1 MENEMK
7 MVATAPM
14 GVTAGFQSAEGFALL
29 QRMANMFVGSTLV
42 PEQFRGEKNFGNC
55 VIALNMA
62 QRLGADPLMVMQ
74 NLYVVYG
81 TPSWSSKFMIA
92 MFNQC
97 GRYESIHYED
107 TGEKGTDTQ
116 GVIAWAKEKSTGEI
130 LKGPEVTIKTA
141 KDEGWYGKNG
151 SKWKTMP
158 GQMLR
163 YRAAAWFIRTTA
175 PELSMGLQ
183 TVDEVTDTID
193 VTPQTVMKHA
203 RADEI
208 RRHANSE
215 QLAPQLEEPQDVTP
229 IKAAEAQT
237 IEAAAD
243 VQKEERA
250 ITSAPRKKAAT
261 PPAASAP
268 VAPVGAVAAAASAA
282 PNAGLYA
289 GMSF

>member
-7 MVATAPM
+7 IVATAPM

-97 GRYESIHYED
+97 GRYESIRYEE
-107 TGEKGTDTQ
+107 TGTKGTDTQ
-116 GVIAWAKEKSTGEI
+116 GIIAWAKEKSTGEI
-130 LKGPEVTIKTA
+130 LKGPEITIKTA
-141 KDEGWYGKNG
+141 KDEGWFAKSG

-158 GQMLR
+158 DQMLR

-183 TVDEVTDTID
+183 TIDEVTETID
-193 VTPQTVMKHA
+193 VTPERLMKNPIA
-203 RADEI
+203 EEI
-208 RRHANSE
+208 RQNANTE
-215 QLAPQLEEPQDVTP
+215 GLVPQLEPTQNVPPPEVVAQMHTIETTADLQEEVRAVTSKP
-229 IKAAEAQT
+229 RRTAPST
-237 IEAAAD
+237 IEA
-243 VQKEERA
+243 VP
-250 ITSAPRKKAAT
+250 TSA
-261 PPAASAP
+261 AP
-268 VAPVGAVAAAASAA
+268 VADV
-282 PNAGLYA
+282 YD
-289 GMSF
+289 GMDF

>member
-1 MENEMK
+1 MAMEMENDMQ
-7 MVATAPM
+7 MVTTAPM

-29 QRMANMFVGSTLV
+29 QRMANMFCGSTLV
-42 PEQFRGEKNFGNC
+42 PKQFQGKDNFGNC

-97 GRYESIHYED
+97 GRYESIRYEE
-107 TGEKGTDTQ
+107 TGKKGTDTQ

-158 GQMLR
+158 DQMLR

-183 TVDEVTDTID
+183 TDDEVKDTID
-193 VTPQTVMKHA
+193 VTPQTIMKEPFA
-203 RADEI
+203 EEI
-208 RRHANSE
+208 RRNANSE
-215 QLAPQLEEPQDVTP
+215 ALIPQIEQPQNVTP
-229 IKAAEAQT
+229 PVQTVEAP
-237 IEAAAD
+237 AD
-243 VQKEERA
+243 VRGEARA

-261 PPAASAP
+261 PPVETEP
-268 VAPVGAVAAAASAA
+268 VAPAAAAASA
-282 PNAGLYA
+282 PPSAGLYA

>member
-97 GRYESIHYED
+97 GRYESIRYEE
-107 TGEKGTDTQ
+107 TGTKGTDTQ
-116 GVIAWAKEKSTGEI
+116 GIIAWAKEKSTGEI
-130 LKGPEVTIKTA
+130 LKGPEITIKTA
-141 KDEGWYGKNG
+141 KDEGWFAKSG

-158 GQMLR
+158 DQMLR
-163 YRAAAWFIRTTA
+163 YR
-175 PELSMGLQ
+175 
-183 TVDEVTDTID
+183 
-193 VTPQTVMKHA
+193 
-203 RADEI
+203 
-208 RRHANSE
+208 
-215 QLAPQLEEPQDVTP
+215 EP
-229 IKAAEAQT
+229 
-237 IEAAAD
+237 
-243 VQKEERA
+243 
-250 ITSAPRKKAAT
+250 S
-261 PPAASAP
+261 
-268 VAPVGAVAAAASAA
+268 
-282 PNAGLYA
+282 Y
-289 GMSF
+289 

>member
-7 MVATAPM
+7 IVATAPM

-97 GRYESIHYED
+97 GRYESIHYEE
-107 TGEKGTDTQ
+107 TGKKGTDTQ
-116 GVIAWAKEKSTGEI
+116 GIIAWAKEKSTGEI

-158 GQMLR
+158 DQMLR

-183 TVDEVTDTID
+183 TVDEVKDSID
-193 VTPQTVMKHA
+193 VTPHTVMQEPLA
-203 RADEI
+203 EEI
-208 RRHANSE
+208 RRNANTEALIPQIE
-215 QLAPQLEEPQDVTP
+215 QP
-229 IKAAEAQT
+229 QT
-237 IEAAAD
+237 IDAAAD
-243 VQKEERA
+243 MEA
-250 ITSAPRKKAAT
+250 TKAAKA
-261 PPAASAP
+261 AASAP
-268 VAPVGAVAAAASAA
+268 PG
-282 PNAGLYA
+282 AGLYA
-289 GMSF
+289 GMNF

>member
-55 VIALNMA
+55 AIALNMA

-97 GRYESIHYED
+97 GRYESIHYEE
-107 TGEKGTDTQ
+107 TGKKGTDTQ
-116 GVIAWAKEKSTGEI
+116 GVIAWAKEKSTGEV
-130 LKGPEVTIKTA
+130 LKGPEVTIKIA

-158 GQMLR
+158 DQMLR

-175 PELSMGLQ
+175 PELAMGLQ
-183 TVDEVTDTID
+183 TVDEVKDTID
-193 VTPQTVMKHA
+193 ITPRGSMKKPL
-203 RADEI
+203 ADEI
-208 RRHANSE
+208 RRNANTE
-215 QLAPQLEEPQDVTP
+215 ELVPQLE
-229 IKAAEAQT
+229 AAET
-237 IEAAAD
+237 IDAEAPM
-243 VQKEERA
+243 QEEVRA
-250 ITSAPRKKAAT
+250 ITSAHRKKAST
-261 PPAASAP
+261 PPAAVSAP
-268 VAPVGAVAAAASAA
+268 PAAEAFDG
-282 PNAGLYA
+282 PT
-289 GMSF
+289 F

>member
-1 MENEMK
+1 MANEMQ
-7 MVATAPM
+7 VVTNAPM

-42 PEQFRGEKNFGNC
+42 PEQFRGQNNFGNC

-97 GRYESIHYED
+97 GRYESIHYEE

-141 KDEGWYGKNG
+141 KDEGWYIKNG

-193 VTPQTVMKHA
+193 VTPQTIMKA
-203 RADEI
+203 PLAKEI
-208 RRHANSE
+208 RRKANSE
-215 QLAPQLEEPQDVTP
+215 ELVPQLEAT
-229 IKAAEAQT
+229 KAIDT
-237 IEAAAD
+237 AAD
-243 VQKEERA
+243 AQGEVRA
-250 ITSAPRKKAAT
+250 ITSAHRRKAPT
-261 PPAASAP
+261 PPAAVSAP
-268 VAPVGAVAAAASAA
+268 PAAEAFDG
-282 PNAGLYA
+282 PT
-289 GMSF
+289 F

>member
-1 MENEMK
+1 MENNMQL
-7 MVATAPM
+7 VTNAPL
-14 GVTAGFQSAEGFALL
+14 GVTAGFRSADGFALL

-42 PEQFRGEKNFGNC
+42 PEQFRGQNNFGNC

-62 QRLGADPLMVMQ
+62 QRLNADPLMVMQ

-97 GRYESIHYED
+97 GRYESIHYEE

-158 GQMLR
+158 DQMLR

-183 TVDEVTDTID
+183 TVDEVKDTID
-193 VTPQTVMKHA
+193 ITPQTIMKEPLA
-203 RADEI
+203 EEI
-208 RRHANSE
+208 RRNANTE
-215 QLAPQLEEPQDVTP
+215 VLTAQLEAPQDVTP
-229 IKAAEAQT
+229 PVQTVEAP
-237 IEAAAD
+237 AD
-243 VQKEERA
+243 VQEV
-250 ITSAPRKKAAT
+250 TSAPRKKAAT
-261 PPAASAP
+261 PPAVSVPIAP
-268 VAPVGAVAAAASAA
+268 VEAVAAAASA
-282 PNAGLYA
+282 PPSAGLYA
-289 GMSF
+289 GMNF

>member
-1 MENEMK
+1 MENNMQL
-7 MVATAPM
+7 VTNVPM
-14 GVTAGFQSAEGFALL
+14 GVTAGFQSADGFALL
-29 QRMANMFVGSTLV
+29 QRMANMFVSSTLV
-42 PEQFRGEKNFGNC
+42 PEQFRGQNNFGNC

-97 GRYESIHYED
+97 GRYESIRYEE
-107 TGEKGTDTQ
+107 TGKKGTDTQ

-158 GQMLR
+158 DQMLR
-163 YRAAAWFIRTTA
+163 YRAASWFIRTTA

-183 TVDEVTDTID
+183 TVDEVKDTID
-193 VTPQTVMKHA
+193 VTPQTVMQEPLA
-203 RADEI
+203 EEI
-208 RRHANSE
+208 RRNANSE
-215 QLAPQLEEPQDVTP
+215 ELAPQLAVPQDVTP
-229 IKAAEAQT
+229 PVQT
-237 IEAAAD
+237 IEAPAD
-243 VQKEERA
+243 VQEV
-250 ITSAPRKKAAT
+250 TSAPHKKAAT
-261 PPAASAP
+261 PSAAP
-268 VAPVGAVAAAASAA
+268 VPIAPVEAVAAAASA
-282 PNAGLYA
+282 PPSAGLYA
-289 GMSF
+289 GMNF

>member
-1 MENEMK
+1 MANEMQTI
-7 MVATAPM
+7 ANAPL

-29 QRMANMFVGSTLV
+29 QRMATMFCGSTLV
-42 PEQFRGEKNFGNC
+42 PQQFQGKENFGNC

-97 GRYESIHYED
+97 GRYESIHYEE

-130 LKGPEVTIKTA
+130 LKGPEVTIKIA
-141 KDEGWYGKNG
+141 KEEGWYAKNG

-158 GQMLR
+158 DQMLR

-193 VTPQTVMKHA
+193 VTPRNAVEKPVE
-203 RADEI
+203 EI
-208 RRHANSE
+208 RRNANAE
-215 QLAPQLEEPQDVTP
+215 ELVPQMEEPQEAVQAQKTEAP
-229 IKAAEAQT
+229 KETAAAPKRTQEKAAEDAQGT
-237 IEAAAD
+237 LEG
-243 VQKEERA
+243 
-250 ITSAPRKKAAT
+250 P
-261 PPAASAP
+261 
-268 VAPVGAVAAAASAA
+268 G
-282 PNAGLYA
+282 
-289 GMSF
+289 F

>member
-1 MENEMK
+1 MEMAMENDMQ
-7 MVATAPM
+7 MVTTAPM

-29 QRMANMFVGSTLV
+29 QRMANMFVSSTLV
-42 PEQFRGEKNFGNC
+42 PKQFQGKDNFGNC

-97 GRYESIHYED
+97 GRYESIRYEE
-107 TGEKGTDTQ
+107 TGKKGTDTQ
-116 GVIAWAKEKSTGEI
+116 GIIAWAKEKSTGEI
-130 LKGPEVTIKTA
+130 LKGPEVTIGIA
-141 KDEGWYGKNG
+141 KKERWFDKDG

-158 GQMLR
+158 EQMLR

-183 TVDEVTDTID
+183 TVDEVKDTID
-193 VTPQTVMKHA
+193 VTPQAIMKEPFA
-203 RADEI
+203 EEI
-208 RRHANSE
+208 RRNANTEALIPQIE
-215 QLAPQLEEPQDVTP
+215 QPQNVTP
-229 IKAAEAQT
+229 PVQT

-243 VQKEERA
+243 VREEARA

-268 VAPVGAVAAAASAA
+268 VAPAQAAASA
-282 PNAGLYA
+282 PPSAGLYA

>member
-97 GRYESIHYED
+97 GRYESIRYEE
-107 TGEKGTDTQ
+107 TGTKGTDTQ

-130 LKGPEVTIKTA
+130 LKGPEITIKTA
-141 KDEGWYGKNG
+141 KDEGWFTKSG

-158 GQMLR
+158 DQMLR

-183 TVDEVTDTID
+183 TIDEVTETID
-193 VTPQTVMKHA
+193 VTPERFMKNPFA
-203 RADEI
+203 EEI
-208 RRHANSE
+208 RKNANTEELVPQSE
-215 QLAPQLEEPQDVTP
+215 ATQNVSSPEVMAQMHTTETTADLQEEVRAVTS
-229 IKAAEAQT
+229 KTRRTASST
-237 IEAAAD
+237 IEAVPTSAAPAAD
-243 VQKEERA
+243 V
-250 ITSAPRKKAAT
+250 
-261 PPAASAP
+261 
-268 VAPVGAVAAAASAA
+268 
-282 PNAGLYA
+282 YD
-289 GMSF
+289 GMNF

>member
-1 MENEMK
+1 MENNMQL
-7 MVATAPM
+7 VTNVPM
-14 GVTAGFQSAEGFALL
+14 GVTAGFQSADGFALL
-29 QRMANMFVGSTLV
+29 QRMANMFVSSTLV
-42 PEQFRGEKNFGNC
+42 PEQFRGQNNFGNC

-97 GRYESIHYED
+97 GRYESIRYEE
-107 TGEKGTDTQ
+107 TGKKGTDTQ

-158 GQMLR
+158 EQMLR

-183 TVDEVTDTID
+183 TVDEVKDTID
-193 VTPQTVMKHA
+193 VTPQTVMQEPLA
-203 RADEI
+203 EEI
-208 RRHANSE
+208 RRNANSE
-215 QLAPQLEEPQDVTP
+215 ELAPQLAVPQDVKP
-229 IKAAEAQT
+229 LVQT
-237 IEAAAD
+237 IEAPAD
-243 VQKEERA
+243 VQEV
-250 ITSAPRKKAAT
+250 TSAPRKKAAT
-261 PPAASAP
+261 PSAASVPIAP
-268 VAPVGAVAAAASAA
+268 VEAVAAAASA
-282 PNAGLYA
+282 PPSAGLYA
-289 GMSF
+289 GMNF

>member
-1 MENEMK
+1 MANE
-7 MVATAPM
+7 VQTITNAPM

-29 QRMANMFVGSTLV
+29 QRMAKMFSGSTLV
-42 PEQFRGEKNFGNC
+42 PAQFQGEKNNGNC

-97 GRYESIHYED
+97 GRYESIHYEE
-107 TGEKGTDTQ
+107 TGKKGTDTQ
-116 GVIAWAKEKSTGEI
+116 GIIAWAKEKSTGEI
-130 LKGPEVTIKTA
+130 LKGPEVTIKIA

-158 GQMLR
+158 DQMLR

-193 VTPQTVMKHA
+193 VTPMDVVEKPMG
-203 RADEI
+203 EI
-208 RRHANSE
+208 RRNANVE
-215 QLAPQLEEPQDVTP
+215 DLVPQIDAPQEAPQTLKMEAPKETVAAPKKTQE
-229 IKAAEAQT
+229 KAAEDAQ
-237 IEAAAD
+237 
-243 VQKEERA
+243 
-250 ITSAPRKKAAT
+250 SAL
-261 PPAASAP
+261 
-268 VAPVGAVAAAASAA
+268 
-282 PNAGLYA
+282 AGP
-289 GMSF
+289 GF

>member
-1 MENEMK
+1 MANEMQ
-7 MVATAPM
+7 VVTNAPM

-42 PEQFRGEKNFGNC
+42 PEQFRGQNNYGNC

-97 GRYESIHYED
+97 GRYESIRYEE

-116 GVIAWAKEKSTGEI
+116 GIIAWAKEKSTGEI
-130 LKGPEVTIKTA
+130 LKGPEVTIGIA
-141 KDEGWYGKNG
+141 KKEGWYGKDG

-158 GQMLR
+158 DQMLR
-163 YRAAAWFIRTTA
+163 YRAASWFIRTTA

-193 VTPQTVMKHA
+193 ITPQTIMKEPLA
-203 RADEI
+203 EEI
-208 RRHANSE
+208 RRNANTE
-215 QLAPQLEEPQDVTP
+215 ELVPQIEKQQILES
-229 IKAAEAQT
+229 AAN
-237 IEAAAD
+237 
-243 VQKEERA
+243 VQEEVRA
-250 ITSAPRKKAAT
+250 ITSAHRRKAPTPPPVEAVPVAPTAAT
-261 PPAASAP
+261 KAAASAP
-268 VAPVGAVAAAASAA
+268 PS
-282 PNAGLYA
+282 AGLYA

>member
-97 GRYESIHYED
+97 GRYESIRYEE
-107 TGEKGTDTQ
+107 TGTKGTDTQ
-116 GVIAWAKEKSTGEI
+116 GIIAWAKEKSTGEI
-130 LKGPEVTIKTA
+130 LKGPEITIKTA
-141 KDEGWYGKNG
+141 KDEGWFAKSG

-158 GQMLR
+158 DQMLR

-193 VTPQTVMKHA
+193 VTPRGVMSPLT
-203 RADEI
+203 EEL
-208 RRHANSE
+208 RRNANTE
-215 QLAPQLEEPQDVTP
+215 ALVPQLKSAQNVPSPETMAQM
-229 IKAAEAQT
+229 QT
-237 IEAAAD
+237 IESTAD
-243 VQKEERA
+243 LQEEVRA
-250 ITSAPRKKAAT
+250 ITSAPRRT
-261 PPAASAP
+261 ASSTIE
-268 VAPVGAVAAAASAA
+268 AVPTSAA
-282 PNAGLYA
+282 PAADVYD
-289 GMSF
+289 GMNF

>member
-7 MVATAPM
+7 IVATAPM

-42 PEQFRGEKNFGNC
+42 PEQFRGEKNFGNR

-97 GRYESIHYED
+97 GRYESIHYEE
-107 TGEKGTDTQ
+107 TGKKGTDTQ
-116 GVIAWAKEKSTGEI
+116 GIIAWAKEKSTGEI

-158 GQMLR
+158 EQMLR
-163 YRAAAWFIRTTA
+163 YRAASWFIRTTA

-183 TVDEVTDTID
+183 TVDEVKDTID
-193 VTPQTVMKHA
+193 VTPQTIMKEPFA
-203 RADEI
+203 EEI
-208 RRHANSE
+208 RRNANSE
-215 QLAPQLEEPQDVTP
+215 ELVPQLAVSQDVTP
-229 IKAAEAQT
+229 PVQT

-243 VQKEERA
+243 VREETRA

-261 PPAASAP
+261 PP
-268 VAPVGAVAAAASAA
+268 PVGIVAAAASAA
-282 PNAGLYA
+282 PSTGLYA
-289 GMSF
+289 GMNF

>member
-7 MVATAPM
+7 IVATAPM

-97 GRYESIHYED
+97 GRYESIHYEE
-107 TGEKGTDTQ
+107 TGKKGTDTQ
-116 GVIAWAKEKSTGEI
+116 GVVAWAKEKSTGEVI
-130 LKGPEVTIKTA
+130 KGPEVTIKIA

-158 GQMLR
+158 DQMLR

-175 PELSMGLQ
+175 PELAMGLQ
-183 TVDEVTDTID
+183 TVDEVKDTID
-193 VTPQTVMKHA
+193 VTPQTIMETPLA
-203 RADEI
+203 EEI
-208 RRHANSE
+208 RRNANTE
-215 QLAPQLEEPQDVTP
+215 ELAPQLEVLQNVTP
-229 IKAAEAQT
+229 PVQT

-243 VQKEERA
+243 VREETRA
-250 ITSAPRKKAAT
+250 ITSAPSKKAAT

-268 VAPVGAVAAAASAA
+268 VAPVEAVAAAASTA
-282 PNAGLYA
+282 PSAGLYA

>member
-1 MENEMK
+1 MANEMQTI
-7 MVATAPM
+7 ANAPL
-14 GVTAGFQSAEGFALL
+14 GVTAGFQSAEGFNLL
-29 QRMANMFVGSTLV
+29 QRMATMFSSSTLV
-42 PEQFRGEKNFGNC
+42 PTQFQGKQNFSNC

-74 NLYVVYG
+74 NLYVVHG

-97 GRYESIHYED
+97 GRYESIHYEE

-130 LKGPEVTIKTA
+130 LKGPEVTIKIA
-141 KDEGWYGKNG
+141 KEEGWYAKNG

-158 GQMLR
+158 DQMLR

-193 VTPQTVMKHA
+193 VTPRNAVEKPVE
-203 RADEI
+203 EI
-208 RRHANSE
+208 QRNANAE
-215 QLAPQLEEPQDVTP
+215 ELVPQMEEPQTIPHAPKVDMPKEADAPKRTAAAP
-229 IKAAEAQT
+229 KAKQEKAAEDAQGT
-237 IEAAAD
+237 LEG
-243 VQKEERA
+243 
-250 ITSAPRKKAAT
+250 P
-261 PPAASAP
+261 
-268 VAPVGAVAAAASAA
+268 G
-282 PNAGLYA
+282 
-289 GMSF
+289 F

>member
-1 MENEMK
+1 MANEMQTI
-7 MVATAPM
+7 ANAPL

-29 QRMANMFVGSTLV
+29 QRMANMCCGSTLV
-42 PEQFRGEKNFGNC
+42 PQQFQGKDNFGNC

-97 GRYESIHYED
+97 GRYESIHYEE
-107 TGEKGTDTQ
+107 TGEKGKDTQ
-116 GVIAWAKEKSTGEI
+116 GIIAWAKEKSTGEI
-130 LKGPEVTIKTA
+130 LKGPEVTIKIA
-141 KDEGWYGKNG
+141 KEEGWYAKNG

-158 GQMLR
+158 DQMLR

-193 VTPQTVMKHA
+193 VTPRNAVEKPIE
-203 RADEI
+203 EI
-208 RRHANSE
+208 RRNANAE
-215 QLAPQLEEPQDVTP
+215 ELVPQLEERQEIPH
-229 IKAAEAQT
+229 
-237 IEAAAD
+237 
-243 VQKEERA
+243 
-250 ITSAPRKKAAT
+250 APK
-261 PPAASAP
+261 
-268 VAPVGAVAAAASAA
+268 AAASKEPAA
-282 PNAGLYA
+282 ASKSAAEPKAAQEKAAGEAQGTLE
-289 GMSF
+289 GPGF